1 VIWFIVAAPNDKEA
15 PMMNSDA
22 RTFRQAAAQHLG
34 NRTGTAIRYSP
45 ALRGQAVAF
54 AQRRGRSGI
63 PVAAMARELGL
74 RPRVLRLWLQE
85 PRTKPRLRR
94 VALEAAPA
102 ASAPSPGPPV
112 LVTPH
117 GFRVEGLDVTSLVTL
132 LRGLV

>member
-1 VIWFIVAAPNDKEA
+1 MKSEA
-15 PMMNSDA
+15 
-22 RTFRQAAAQHLG
+22 REFRQAAAHHLG

-54 AQRRGRSGI
+54 AQRRRPFGI
-63 PVAAMARELGL
+63 SVAAMARELGL

-94 VALEAAPA
+94 VAVEAAA
-102 ASAPSPGPPV
+102 AVSAPSSGPPV
-112 LVTPH
+112 LVTPQ